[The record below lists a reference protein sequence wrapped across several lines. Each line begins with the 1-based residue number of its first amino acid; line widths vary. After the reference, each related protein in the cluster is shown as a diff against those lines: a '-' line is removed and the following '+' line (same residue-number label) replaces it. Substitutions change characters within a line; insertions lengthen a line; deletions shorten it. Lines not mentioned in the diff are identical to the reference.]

1 MDFIIVNGEIVK
13 KSETGFIPF
22 FWDEPFVITQ
32 KIWFGFGGIPLFYE
46 NIENI
51 VLILKTLN
59 NSIPHLFTDERELF
73 RITKRMLNKN
83 MFYRSGIIT
92 FKIYIGKTG
101 INTIISSFAFPE
113 FDFPITKQ
121 GLIINFSEFEKYS
134 GNPLNQFAFA
144 NETQWKF
151 ADSRNLGTTF
161 NNSVFLN
168 EKGVAC
174 DCISANI
181 FFIKGKVLYTPSI
194 ETGCYTDSLRSLILE
209 MAPEV
214 NLKVLESD
222 EMGRENVTQMNEIF
236 LASEEHGIQWV
247 LGVGN
252 KRFVHHYSAKIH
264 ELLNDYLKQKVK

>member
-1 MDFIIVNGEIVK
+1 MDYIIVNGEIVK

-51 VLILKTLN
+51 KLILKTLN
-59 NSIPHLFTDERELF
+59 ASIHHLFTDERELF
-73 RITKRMLNKN
+73 RITRRMLNKN

-101 INTIISSFAFPE
+101 INNIISSFAFPE

-174 DCISANI
+174 DCILANI
-181 FFIKGKVLYTPSI
+181 FLIKGKVLYTPSI

-209 MAPEV
+209 MAPEI

-222 EMGRENVTQMNEIF
+222 EIGKENVTQMNEIF
-236 LASEEHGIQWV
+236 LASEENGIQWV

-252 KRFVHHYSAKIH
+252 KRFVHLYSEKIH
-264 ELLNDYLKQKVK
+264 EMLNANLKKMVK

>member
-1 MDFIIVNGEIVK
+1 MNFIIVNGEVVK

-22 FWDEPFVITQ
+22 FWDEPFVITH
-32 KIWFGFGGIPLFYE
+32 KIWFGFGGIPLFQE
-46 NIENI
+46 NIDNI
-51 VLILKTLN
+51 KLILKTLN
-59 NSIPHLFTDERELF
+59 SDIPELFNDERELF

-92 FKIYIGKTG
+92 FNIYIGKTG
-101 INTIISSFAFPE
+101 INTIISSIAFSG
-113 FDFPITKQ
+113 FDFPISKK

-144 NETQWKF
+144 NQTQWKF
-151 ADSRNLGTTF
+151 AESRNLGTPF

-181 FFIKGKVLYTPSI
+181 FMIKGKVLYTPSI
-194 ETGCYTDSLRSLILE
+194 ETGCYTDSLRGLVLE
-209 MAPEV
+209 LAPET

-222 EMGRENVTQMNEIF
+222 EITKEDVLQMNEIF

-247 LGVGN
+247 LGVGS
-252 KRFVHHYSAKIH
+252 KRYVHLYSEKIH
-264 ELLNDYLKQKVK
+264 ELLNENLKKKVK

>member
-1 MDFIIVNGEIVK
+1 
-13 KSETGFIPF
+13 
-22 FWDEPFVITQ
+22 
-32 KIWFGFGGIPLFYE
+32 
-46 NIENI
+46 
-51 VLILKTLN
+51 
-59 NSIPHLFTDERELF
+59 
-73 RITKRMLNKN
+73 
-83 MFYRSGIIT
+83 
-92 FKIYIGKTG
+92 
-101 INTIISSFAFPE
+101 
-113 FDFPITKQ
+113 
-121 GLIINFSEFEKYS
+121 LIINFSEFEKYS

-174 DCISANI
+174 DCILANI
-181 FFIKGKVLYTPSI
+181 FLIKGKVLYTPSI

-247 LGVGN
+247 LGIGN
-252 KRFVHHYSAKIH
+252 KRFVHLYSEKIH
-264 ELLNDYLKQKVK
+264 ELLNEHLKNKIK